1 MKGKKSEK
9 ILTSIQLTK
18 GTKDELKAIGK
29 KGDTY
34 EAIILRLLK
43 VSKGKK

>member
-1 MKGKKSEK
+1 MSKANK
-9 ILTSIQLTK
+9 LTSIQLTT

-34 EAIILRLLK
+34 ETIILRLLK